1 VTARYVT
8 DASALLALLQQEPGA
23 EAVEAVAEEAA
34 ISAVNW
40 SEVCQRALARGV
52 AIDGLRADVEALGVQ
67 VESFDAADAEAA
79 ARLWERGQ
87 PHGLSLGDRAC
98 LALAKRLAAPALTS
112 DRAWAQLDL
121 DVEVRTIR

>member
-8 DASALLALLQQEPGA
+8 DASALLALLQREPGA

-52 AIDGLRADVEALGVQ
+52 PIDGLRADVEALGVR
-67 VESFDAADAEAA
+67 VEAFDAADAEAA

-98 LALAKRLAAPALTS
+98 LSLARRLAAPALTA